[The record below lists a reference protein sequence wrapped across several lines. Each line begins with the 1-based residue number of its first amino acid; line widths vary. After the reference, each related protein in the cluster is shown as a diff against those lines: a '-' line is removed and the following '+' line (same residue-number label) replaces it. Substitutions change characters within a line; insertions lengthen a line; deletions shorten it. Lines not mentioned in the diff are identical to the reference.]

1 MGEEIGVGFHQ
12 KTSEE
17 DIWKRIKIL
26 PRYNPMKIATKT
38 TKTCT
43 LKEEEETVK
52 DGEGEL

>member
-1 MGEEIGVGFHQ
+1 MGFHQ

-52 DGEGEL
+52 DREGEL

>member
-1 MGEEIGVGFHQ
+1 MGFHQ

-26 PRYNPMKIATKT
+26 TRYNPMKITTKT
-38 TKTCT
+38 TKTCA